1 MGRGAGQI
9 QAGEAGHALAEEEA
23 QRLVDAVDRYA
34 PRFAE
39 SVQRLYVQTPLQLER
54 ELSLPRGNVMHVEM
68 GLASMFAF
76 RPTPALSGYTVP
88 GLPGLYL
95 AGASTHPGG
104 GVSGNSGR
112 TAARVLLA
120 DRRPLARARTAAV
133 SALRR
138 ATARIRP

>member
-1 MGRGAGQI
+1 
-9 QAGEAGHALAEEEA
+9 
-23 QRLVDAVDRYA
+23 
-34 PRFAE
+34 
-39 SVQRLYVQTPLQLER
+39 
-54 ELSLPRGNVMHVEM
+54 MHVEM

-76 RPTPALSGYTVP
+76 RPTPALSGYRVP

-120 DRRPLARARTAAV
+120 DRGPLPRARGAAARV
-133 SALRR
+133 LRR
-138 ATARIRP
+138 AGAAVRSAGGRTAP